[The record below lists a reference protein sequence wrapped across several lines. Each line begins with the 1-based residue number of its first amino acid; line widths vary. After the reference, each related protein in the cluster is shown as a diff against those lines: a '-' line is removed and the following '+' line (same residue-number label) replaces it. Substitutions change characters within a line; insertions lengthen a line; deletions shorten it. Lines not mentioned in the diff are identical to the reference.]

1 MSKSKLHTHLHE
13 NNKESQSH
21 LESNEQKF
29 SDQCLKV
36 LELLN
41 RGVRLTVME
50 AVKHN
55 ILSLPRRLKDLRDR
69 NGITDIKE
77 DWVKNAAGKKLYKV
91 WYKEGLRPPTKKKV
105 VQQHSQNI
113 IQEPLFK

>member
-1 MSKSKLHTHLHE
+1 MAKSKLKTHLHE

-21 LESNEQKF
+21 LEESEQHF

-41 RGVRLTVME
+41 KGIRLSVME

-77 DWVKNAAGKKLYKV
+77 EWVKNADGKRLYKI

-105 VQQHSQNI
+105 IQNHSENQK
-113 IQEPLFK
+113 PLFT